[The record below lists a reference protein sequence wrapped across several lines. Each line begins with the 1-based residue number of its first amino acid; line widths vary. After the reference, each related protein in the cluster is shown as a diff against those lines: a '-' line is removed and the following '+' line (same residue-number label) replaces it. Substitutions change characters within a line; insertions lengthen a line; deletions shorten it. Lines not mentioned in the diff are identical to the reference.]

1 MLDYDKVS
9 KVKQLPNA
17 HLLLSSLRSV
27 GYSIEA
33 AVSDIIDNSISAQ
46 ASIIDIFFDWDNK
59 NIVITDNGLGMD
71 RDDLISAMTIG
82 SSDPEM
88 ERNSFDLGRFGMGM
102 KTAAFS
108 IGKVLT
114 VISKNENIL
123 SNATW
128 DLEYIRR
135 SNDWNL
141 LVYPNNAINI
151 ANLNSYL
158 SNYEHGTVICIS
170 NIDRMITS
178 MSDAQNKRRFFKA
191 TPHN

>member
-108 IGKVLT
+108 IGK
-114 VISKNENIL
+114 
-123 SNATW
+123 
-128 DLEYIRR
+128 Y
-135 SNDWNL
+135 
-141 LVYPNNAINI
+141 
-151 ANLNSYL
+151 
-158 SNYEHGTVICIS
+158 
-170 NIDRMITS
+170 
-178 MSDAQNKRRFFKA
+178 
-191 TPHN
+191 